1 MDFSKVKS
9 LTIPEGSVVKIMS
22 GNVVLW
28 TKSGGSEPTPSG
40 DLPPSNQVW
49 YEAPSILSTGVDFNS
64 LVSHKY
70 DASTKRGVLTCP
82 RDVTSSTVVK
92 GDAFRGAASITKIWW
107 PDCCTSWE
115 NDCMHSCRKLKE
127 IYAGSAL
134 QSISYGTCCGG
145 TSPEKV
151 VLYNNENF
159 YANETGLVLKSDNTL
174 YLGTVNLDI
183 RNTPCTTLGSRC
195 MADMHLRDK
204 TLYFPSTMTSFT
216 GDWNI
221 GGETPEPYTI
231 YLPCSTAP
239 NWNLQFIRGI
249 ITWHIPATNSGY
261 ENWKTYQSDWTFVE
275 DL

>member
-9 LTIPEGSVVKIMS
+9 LTIPEGNVVKIMS
-22 GNVVLW
+22 GDVVLW

-49 YEAPSILSTGVDFNS
+49 YEAPAKLSSGFGS
-64 LVSHKY
+64 PVSHTY
-70 DASTKRGVLTCP
+70 DESTKRGVLTYSE
-82 RDVTSSTVVK
+82 DITSSSKVAYYSFTGV
-92 GDAFRGAASITKIWW
+92 SITKIWW

-115 NDCMHSCRKLKE
+115 NDCMHHCYDLKE

-134 QSISYGTCCGG
+134 QSISNGTCNGG

-159 YANETGLVLKSDNTL
+159 YANETGLVKKSDNTL

-183 RNTPCTTLGSRC
+183 RNTPCTTLGPRC
-195 MADMHLRDK
+195 MADMHLTDK
-204 TLYFPSTMTSFT
+204 TLYFPSTMNSAT

-221 GGETPEPYTI
+221 GGSTPEPYTI

-239 NWNLQFIRGI
+239 NWNLRYIRGI

-261 ENWKTYQSDWTFVE
+261 ENWKTHQSDWTFVE

>member
-9 LTIPEGSVVKIMS
+9 LTIPEGNVVKIMS

-40 DLPPSNQVW
+40 DLPPNNQVW
-49 YEAPSILSTGVDFNS
+49 YEAPAKLTSGFGSP
-64 LVSHKY
+64 VSHTY
-70 DASTKRGVLTCP
+70 DASTKRGVLTYSEDITYS
-82 RDVTSSTVVK
+82 DVVATYAFK
-92 GDAFRGAASITKIWW
+92 GASITKIWW
-107 PDCCTSWE
+107 PDCCASWLY
-115 NDCMHSCRKLKE
+115 DCMHTCPNLKE
-127 IYAGSAL
+127 IYAGSGL
-134 QSISYGTCCGG
+134 KYVSNGTCNGG
-145 TSPEKV
+145 TSPEKI

-159 YANETGLVLKSDNTL
+159 YANETGLVKKSDNTL

-183 RNTPCTTLGSRC
+183 RNTPCTTLGPRC
-195 MADMHLRDK
+195 MADMHLTDK
-204 TLYFPSTMTSFT
+204 TLYFPSTMTSST

-221 GGETPEPYTI
+221 GGSTPEPYTI

-239 NWNLQFIRGI
+239 NWTLNYIRGI

-261 ENWKTYQSDWTFVE
+261 ENWKTHSSDWTFVE

>member
-9 LTIPEGSVVKIMS
+9 LTIPEGNVVKIMS

-28 TKSGGSEPTPSG
+28 TKPEEPGPTPSG

-49 YEAPSILSTGVDFNS
+49 YEAPAKLSFGVDFNS
-64 LVSHKY
+64 LVSHTY
-70 DASTKRGVLTCP
+70 DESTKRGVLTCP
-82 RDVTSSTVVK
+82 TDVTDSTVIAHY
-92 GDAFRGAASITKIWW
+92 AFYHASITKIWW
-107 PDCCTSWE
+107 PDCCTSWLY
-115 NDCMHSCRKLKE
+115 DCMHTCPNLKE

-134 QSISYGTCCGG
+134 QSISDGTCNGG
-145 TSPEKV
+145 TSPEKI

-159 YANETGLVLKSDNTL
+159 YANETGLVKKSDNTL

-183 RNTPCTTLGSRC
+183 RNTPCTALGSRC
-195 MADMHLRDK
+195 MADMHLTDK
-204 TLYFPSTMTSFT
+204 TLYFPSTMNLSK

-239 NWNLQFIRGI
+239 NWTLNYIRGI

-261 ENWKTYQSDWTFVE
+261 ENWKTHSSDWTFVE

>member
-9 LTIPEGSVVKIMS
+9 LIIPEGGVTKIMS
-22 GNVVLW
+22 GDVVLW
-28 TKSGGSEPTPSG
+28 TKPEGSEPSG
-40 DLPPSNQVW
+40 YLPPSNQVR
-49 YEAPSILSTGVDFNS
+49 YEAFSKLKAGNIGSP
-64 LVSHKY
+64 VSHSY
-70 DASTKRGVLTCP
+70 NASTKKGVLTYSE
-82 RDVTSSTVVK
+82 DITSSSKVAHW
-92 GDAFRGAASITKIWW
+92 AFRGTPITKIWW
-107 PDCCTSWE
+107 PACCTSWE
-115 NDCMHSCRKLKE
+115 NDCMHSCSKLKE

-159 YANETGLVLKSDNTL
+159 YANETGLVKKSDNTL

-183 RNTPCTTLGSRC
+183 RDTPCTTLGMRC
-195 MADMHLRDK
+195 MADMHLTDK
-204 TLYFPSTMTSFT
+204 TLYFPSTMTSST

-221 GGETPEPYTI
+221 GGSTPEPYTI

-239 NWNLQFIRGI
+239 NWTLNYIRGI

-261 ENWKTYQSDWTFVE
+261 ENWKTHQSNWTFVE

>member
-9 LTIPEGSVVKIMS
+9 LTIPEGNVVKIMS
-22 GNVVLW
+22 GDVVLW

-49 YEAPSILSTGVDFNS
+49 YEAPSMLSTGVDFNS

-82 RDVTSSTVVK
+82 TDVTSSTVVRFN
-92 GDAFRGAASITKIWW
+92 AFRGAFITKVWW

-115 NDCMHSCRKLKE
+115 NDCMHSCPNLKE

-134 QSISYGTCCGG
+134 QSISMGTCCGG

-151 VLYNNENF
+151 VLYNSENF
-159 YANETGLVLKSDNTL
+159 YANETGLVKKSDNTL

-183 RNTPCTTLGSRC
+183 RNTPCTTLGPRC

-204 TLYFPSTMTSFT
+204 TLYFPSTMNSSK

-239 NWNLQFIRGI
+239 NWTLNYIRGI

-261 ENWKTYQSDWTFVE
+261 ENWKTHQSNWTFVE

>member
-9 LTIPEGSVVKIMS
+9 LTIPEGNVIKIMS

-28 TKSGGSEPTPSG
+28 TKPEEPGPTPSG

-49 YEAPSILSTGVDFNS
+49 YEAPAILPEYNLGSP
-64 LVSHKY
+64 VSHTY
-70 DASTKRGVLTCP
+70 DESTKRGVLTYSEDI
-82 RDVTSSTVVK
+82 RQSVGV
-92 GDAFRGAASITKIWW
+92 GYFAFRGTPITKIWW
-107 PDCCTSWE
+107 PDCCTSWDG
-115 NDCMHSCRKLKE
+115 DCMHTCPNLKE

-134 QSISYGTCCGG
+134 HSISDGTCNGE
-145 TSPEKV
+145 TSPEKI

-159 YANETGLVLKSDNTL
+159 YANETGLVRKSDNIL

-195 MADMHLRDK
+195 MADMHLTDK
-204 TLYFPSTMTSFT
+204 TLYFPSTMNSST

-221 GGETPEPYTI
+221 GGDTPEPYTI

-239 NWNLQFIRGI
+239 NWTLSYIRGI

-261 ENWKTYQSDWTFVE
+261 ENWKTHQSDWTFVE